1 MTIPTPSAIAKQ
13 ATARKQL
20 ELQQQ
25 NEREAAIAALESKL
39 DVASRS
45 KSEKVRASRA
55 SHSSPK
61 GKAPATSSRS
71 AKSGSTKKTEP
82 SSAGSEK
89 TASQS
94 PPSTSPKSAVKKT
107 FVRKPHLTQRLSDNE
122 VLKELQEKFPVK
134 APNRRSS
141 SSFTKSKRSSTTRT
155 EQGQGSSKPSK
166 QKSPDTGATTQRR
179 TERSSKQ
186 K

>member
-20 ELQQQ
+20 ELQQE
-25 NEREAAIAALESKL
+25 NERAAAIAALESKL
-39 DVASRS
+39 DKDSRS
-45 KSEKVRASRA
+45 KSDRVRASRA

-82 SSAGSEK
+82 SSEGSEK
-89 TASQS
+89 TPSQS
-94 PPSTSPKSAVKKT
+94 APSTSPKSVAKKT
-107 FVRKPHLTQRLSDNE
+107 FVRKPHLTQRLSENE
-122 VLKELQEKFPVK
+122 VLLELKEKLPVVK
-134 APNRRSS
+134 HPN
-141 SSFTKSKRSSTTRT
+141 RSSTR
-155 EQGQGSSKPSK
+155 SKP
-166 QKSPDTGATTQRR
+166 KSAGTVPTTQRR

>member
-13 ATARKQL
+13 ATARKQ
-20 ELQQQ
+20 QA
-25 NEREAAIAALESKL
+25 EREAAIAALESKL

-61 GKAPATSSRS
+61 DKAPATSSRS
-71 AKSGSTKKTEP
+71 AKSGSTKKTERP
-82 SSAGSEK
+82 SSGKSTKITSQSAHSPSEK
-89 TASQS
+89 TGT
-94 PPSTSPKSAVKKT
+94 PSSTVKKT

-122 VLKELQEKFPVK
+122 VLKELQEKFPLK
-134 APNRRSS
+134 AAN
-141 SSFTKSKRSSTTRT
+141 
-155 EQGQGSSKPSK
+155 
-166 QKSPDTGATTQRR
+166 RR